1 MQEFTDEK
9 FLSIAVG
16 GDKFRHCCRMR
27 DVVLLDGVPVDKEAI
42 EVNASSTD

>member
-1 MQEFTDEK
+1 
-9 FLSIAVG
+9 
-16 GDKFRHCCRMR
+16 MR